1 MIKLFCLILKQLKLT
16 KVHHICYLHTAIES
30 SMFPLFYFHNFQ
42 NDVVIFLK
50 IEKLISVPNLIR
62 AYLVEKN
69 SWINSRTYMFI
80 RDCRVGRIGKS

>member
-42 NDVVIFLK
+42 DDVVISLK

-69 SWINSRTYMFI
+69 SWINSRTYMLI
-80 RDCRVGRIGKS
+80 RDCRVGT